1 MARSGPLHSAHS
13 ARYVLG
19 GFTRRFTAR
28 FVCANV
34 ICIGEPLSLNPI
46 ARADFNYVL
55 TADSKAKHKR
65 ELILC
70 DQASIFW
77 YRDLVMRLSNV
88 LPTFTVRPRKYVLV

>member
-1 MARSGPLHSAHS
+1 MARSGPLQSAHS

-65 ELILC
+65 ELILY
-70 DQASIFW
+70 DQDSIF
-77 YRDLVMRLSNV
+77 
-88 LPTFTVRPRKYVLV
+88 